1 MPELAPCGTLAAY
14 RRHQRRRET
23 PCYDCVQAS
32 QRAAMDKEPN
42 ATGRSLTPD
51 PRPVRNN
58 LPEFR
63 PYVYRGTKRDLEAA
77 S

>member
-1 MPELAPCGTLAAY
+1 MTELAPCGTLAAY
-14 RRHQRRRET
+14 RRHQRHKERID
-23 PCYDCVQAS
+23 YDCLQAS

-51 PRPVRNN
+51 PREVRNN

-63 PYVYRGTKRDLEAA
+63 PYVYRGTKRDLGEA